1 MKVPQLSPEARST
14 VSLEPQAS
22 ASDIE
27 LENRKEWVLLHTRTI
42 SAGLRLVLFEID
54 EIGLSLKSGF
64 ITPEQAF
71 VDLTTLEELPVRVAA
86 VFYRGGS
93 E

>member
-1 MKVPQLSPEARST
+1 LKVPQLSAEARS
-14 VSLEPQAS
+14 VPPKPQAS

-27 LENRKEWVLLHTRTI
+27 RENRKEWVLAHGRTI

-71 VDLTTLEELPVRVAA
+71 VDFAALEELPVRVAA
-86 VFYRGGS
+86 VFYRGGCG
-93 E
+93 

>member
-1 MKVPQLSPEARST
+1 VKVPQLSAEARS
-14 VSLEPQAS
+14 VPPKPQAS
-22 ASDIE
+22 ASDLE

-64 ITPEQAF
+64 ITPEQAYA
-71 VDLTTLEELPVRVAA
+71 DLTALEELPVRVASA
-86 VFYRGGS
+86 FYSGGK
-93 E
+93 